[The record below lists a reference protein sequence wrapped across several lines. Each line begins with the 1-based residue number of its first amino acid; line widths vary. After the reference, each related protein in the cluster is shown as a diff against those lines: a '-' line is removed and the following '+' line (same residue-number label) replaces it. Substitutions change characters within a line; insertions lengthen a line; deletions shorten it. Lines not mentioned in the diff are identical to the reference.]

1 MKNAPTTFSRI
12 IGLVL
17 GAAATVVSAADLS
30 RMAEPPRDQEV
41 EAYAIVVSSR
51 TLADPG
57 WAKVV
62 EILKEKHHGTVI
74 AYSGGQR
81 DWLAPLRAVFPKY
94 ACFVARPEELGLES
108 LLAIQRQTRQLDDD
122 PYTDVVW
129 GIVTGS
135 SAEEARKLAEV
146 SQPLVACRGL
156 AGNRMDLAPFD
167 EGVWFYEGADAVA
180 QRKLAGGRESPLP
193 CTLDNARQIVDLLNS
208 FDPQY
213 VQTSGHANPRR
224 WNIGYGCDRGHFMAR
239 NGVLYGVDRAG
250 HELAV
255 HSPGSKIY
263 LPYRNCLVGLVQ
275 DRDSLALGWM
285 GSAGVKQMAG
295 YIVPTWN
302 GAAGNGIRKWL
313 FDRPGEYTFSEA
325 FYFNQQMLMRGLSPR
340 AQACMPSAD
349 QYQQEKLG
357 EIAKMLKLDDSQYPG
372 GAELAGVWDR
382 DALVFYGDPAWD
394 AHQAGSRHGAMVSFC
409 SREYVH
415 DRCQIGCSG
424 TGQPFRLMA
433 ASRAGGRV
441 APCAE
446 NAQLIC
452 DKFVEVSADVPKGT
466 TEVLSFRGERL
477 LGQPTV
483 SLRTA
488 GKPAPPG
495 NPRQ

>member
-1 MKNAPTTFSRI
+1 
-12 IGLVL
+12 
-17 GAAATVVSAADLS
+17 
-30 RMAEPPRDQEV
+30 MAEPPRDQEV

-135 SAEEARKLAEV
+135 SAEEARKLADV

-394 AHQAGSRHGAMVSFC
+394 ARIKPAVGMAQWSVLVRGNTYTIDVKSAVPGRVNRFVLWPHRVRVVEWLHGA
-409 SREYVH
+409 
-415 DRCQIGCSG
+415 Q
-424 TGQPFRLMA
+424 
-433 ASRAGGRV
+433 
-441 APCAE
+441 

>member
-1 MKNAPTTFSRI
+1 
-12 IGLVL
+12 
-17 GAAATVVSAADLS
+17 
-30 RMAEPPRDQEV
+30 MAEPPRDQEV

-62 EILKEKHHGTVI
+62 EILKRSTMGLSSPIPEVSGTGC
-74 AYSGGQR
+74 A
-81 DWLAPLRAVFPKY
+81 LRAVFPKY

-340 AQACMPSAD
+340 ARPACPLPTNINKRSWGKSRRCSSWTTRNIREEPSW
-349 QYQQEKLG
+349 
-357 EIAKMLKLDDSQYPG
+357 
-372 GAELAGVWDR
+372 LA
-382 DALVFYGDPAWD
+382 
-394 AHQAGSRHGAMVSFC
+394 
-409 SREYVH
+409 
-415 DRCQIGCSG
+415 SG
-424 TGQPFRLMA
+424 TVTPWFSRRSSLGC
-433 ASRAGGRV
+433 ASSRQSAWQWSVLVRGNTYTIDVKSAVPGRV
-441 APCAE
+441 NRFVLWPHRVRVVE
-446 NAQLIC
+446 WLHGWQNAQLIC